1 MGEQIDLKAIE
12 RRAYLLYHE
21 DGLID
26 IIIGV
31 CIMISSL
38 YIFAEMI
45 WLIGSMAAIW
55 LPVYMSAKK
64 KITFPRIGQVTFS
77 KSRSG
82 RTRNVFFFFLAIN
95 VLGVLLG
102 AYAFTA
108 VSGGSIP
115 AWLVLLGEY
124 FTIVIGLIGA
134 SLFCVI
140 GAITEIRRY
149 YGYAAATFVIIGSN
163 HFLGVPFAA
172 HLGILG
178 VVVLA
183 SGIVQL
189 QTFRSRYLITEEVQ
203 DAE

>member
-1 MGEQIDLKAIE
+1 MGEQIDLNAIE

-38 YIFAEMI
+38 YIYAEMI
-45 WLIGSMAAIW
+45 WLVGSIVAVW
-55 LPVYMSAKK
+55 LPVYMGAKRK
-64 KITFPRIGQVTFS
+64 LTFPRIGQVTFS
-77 KSRSG
+77 RSRSG
-82 RTRNVFFFFLAIN
+82 RTRNVFFFFLAMN

-115 AWLVLLGEY
+115 AWLVILGEY
-124 FTIVIGLIGA
+124 FPIVIGLIGA
-134 SLFCVI
+134 SLFSFI
-140 GAITEIRRY
+140 GAITEIKRFH
-149 YGYAAATFVIIGSN
+149 GYAAVALVVMGSN

-178 VVVLA
+178 VVILT

-189 QTFRSRYLITEEVQ
+189 QTFRRKYPVTEEVR